1 MFWYCNQDSDCYKDI
16 GPKIIFCLGN
26 EDFFFLACNVILSIF
41 SLLLII
47 YVFQIVLDTKEK
59 KKQFSVVFIKKS

>member
-26 EDFFFLACNVILSIF
+26 EDFFFFLACNVILSIF
-41 SLLLII
+41 
-47 YVFQIVLDTKEK
+47 TM
-59 KKQFSVVFIKKS
+59 